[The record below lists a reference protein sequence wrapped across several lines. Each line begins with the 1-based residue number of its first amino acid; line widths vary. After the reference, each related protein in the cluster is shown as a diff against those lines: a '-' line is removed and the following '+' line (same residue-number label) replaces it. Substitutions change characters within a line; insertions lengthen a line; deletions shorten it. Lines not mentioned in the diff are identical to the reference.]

1 MLPQYQAQRHV
12 EAKLA
17 GSGTAEFGFPGSCD
31 GFGWLLAARVT
42 MGDAGAAGDGVLVRI
57 EALPGIP
64 GDTSRR
70 VVELRLGHGLAL
82 LPMPFAAIDVA
93 ALADAACTVQIQGW
107 RVPLSDL
114 LEQEHALW
122 TWEAVTV
129 PAAGSAVEVA
139 LYKGATAVRV
149 SVAAAGG
156 SAKLYRGTVAAGVE
170 TGLDPANGVVFIA
183 ECPHELEIS
192 KSGAGTADG
201 TVHQLIDLW
210 GASSV
215 S

>member
-12 EAKLA
+12 AATLA
-17 GSGTAEFGFPGSCD
+17 GGGAAEFGFAGSCD
-31 GFGWLLAARVT
+31 GYGWLLAARVT
-42 MGDAGAAGDGVLVRI
+42 MDDAGAAGDGVLCSI

-64 GDTSRR
+64 GDTTRR

-82 LPMPFAAIDVA
+82 LPMPFDALDVTA
-93 ALADAACTVQIQGW
+93 TADAACSVQIQGW

-122 TWEAVTV
+122 TWAAVTV

-156 SAKLYRGTVAAGVE
+156 SAKLYRGSVASGVE
-170 TGLDPANGVVFIA
+170 TGLDPASGVVFVA
-183 ECPHELEIS
+183 EAPHELQIS

-201 TVHQLIDLW
+201 TVHQLVDLW
-210 GASSV
+210 GAAGV